1 VGGGDVWFEGRG
13 RGWPDWEIWIV
24 KWRGG
29 REKLTDGATKED
41 EVWPS
46 FNQRPDILG

>member
-1 VGGGDVWFEGRG
+1 MVLMEEVGDGRIG
-13 RGWPDWEIWIV
+13 KYGLY
-24 KWRGG
+24 KWRDG